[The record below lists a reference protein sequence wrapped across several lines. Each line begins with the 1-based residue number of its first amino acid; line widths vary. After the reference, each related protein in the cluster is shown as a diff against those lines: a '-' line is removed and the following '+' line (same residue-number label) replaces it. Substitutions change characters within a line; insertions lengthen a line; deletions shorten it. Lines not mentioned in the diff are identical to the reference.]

1 MKDFNFKKMAPDM
14 SFQDKVKLLF
24 ADWNLRKGTHG
35 KERLITLQEEKAM
48 IDDIQKKNQ
57 IDAYNRL
64 VDLYN
69 MSNFLVL
76 DIQTSILSL
85 KLSME
90 KIRAQALAIVLHGQ
104 SIDQLETLI
113 FTISDSQTKSIKE
126 LEKKIKTNTWN
137 GLLSLFQPQDGPE
150 SLETREP
157 NHNIQMLFE
166 RLVKSTKAL
175 LRNLY
180 SSAYIIE
187 KSQIDF
193 LRMEQQELILEAKEQ
208 IRYVEELDGLLG
220 ILTIYKKHYELG
232 LMRKENF
239 TRPIFL
245 EMMLDYKKV
254 FQLTDEEKSEVE
266 AEIDKYIDEHN

>member
-1 MKDFNFKKMAPDM
+1 M